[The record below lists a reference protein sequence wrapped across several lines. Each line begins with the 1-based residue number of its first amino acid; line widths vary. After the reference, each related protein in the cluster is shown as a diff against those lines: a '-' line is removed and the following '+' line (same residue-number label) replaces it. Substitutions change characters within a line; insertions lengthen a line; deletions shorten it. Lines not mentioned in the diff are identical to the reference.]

1 MNLLTDA
8 IANTDDADLLILA
21 CVETRC
27 DQQQPA
33 TASAV
38 ASLIGGARVGE
49 VSKRLARLYFLGL
62 LSDDKRAFLGYKLTE
77 LGAELL
83 RQELIEWTPSNREEA
98 RRANELRAKLSKPL
112 GS

>member
-1 MNLLTDA
+1 MTLLTDA

-21 CVETRC
+21 CVETVR
-27 DQQQPA
+27 DQEQPA

-38 ASLIGGARVGE
+38 ASLIGGARGSV
-49 VSKRLARLYFLGL
+49 VLKRIDKLEDLGL
-62 LSDDKRAFLGYKLTE
+62 VSTAIVYGCWQLTE

-98 RRANELRAKLSKPL
+98 RRASELRAKLAKPL

>member
-1 MNLLTDA
+1 MTLLTDA

-21 CVETRC
+21 CVETVR

-38 ASLIGGARVGE
+38 ASLIGGAREEE
-49 VSKRLARLYFLGL
+49 VRDRFHKMLRFQL
-62 LSDDKRAFLGYKLTE
+62 LEVRPIPPWQYQLTE